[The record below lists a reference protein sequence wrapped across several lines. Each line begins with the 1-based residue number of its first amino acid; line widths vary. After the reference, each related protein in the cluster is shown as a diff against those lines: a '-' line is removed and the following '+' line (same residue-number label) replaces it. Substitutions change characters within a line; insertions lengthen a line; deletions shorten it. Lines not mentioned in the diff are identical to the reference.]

1 MHRTPYCI
9 FLLIVDLCCPLLAFH
24 VAYVSPAKQ
33 RRPAV
38 SLAAAA
44 SSTTTTTTTLAMM
57 KNEKPSTAT
66 ATATE
71 EDSTAAMSTFT
82 TTSPIMQVYI
92 EDTDAYGIMYNSN
105 YLRSYDRALHLT
117 ANADSTSTSESNSTT
132 TPNRSTPRCLRSQHE
147 GWSIVSMGQQR
158 FISPPALGGD
168 FVVQATLQDHDDSD
182 SDGDH
187 YEVWDMA
194 MTSPDGATVYNTVK
208 NLQIAKPKTTNQNN
222 NGDDDGD
229 VGNIFSLANVEAFEF
244 DNENDKEIPTTS
256 NSKKTLVDT
265 SSFTIYRDE
274 IDAHW
279 TGHLPLRNV
288 LNLFERSRTNLFGG
302 PENLRR
308 LQDDDGVLAVVTGI
322 SDCSLIDEGILL
334 TPGQQVTVETS
345 LRNIKRRGMILECW
359 QTLKCGSSR
368 LAQGK
373 VTLMM
378 LDATKRR
385 PTAKLPVWVQQ
396 KLGLAE

>member
-24 VAYVSPAKQ
+24 VAYVTPAKQ
-33 RRPAV
+33 RRPTV
-38 SLAAAA
+38 SLAADA
-44 SSTTTTTTTLAMM
+44 SSTTTTAIM
-57 KNEKPSTAT
+57 KNEKASTAA

-117 ANADSTSTSESNSTT
+117 ANADSTSKSTNTT
-132 TPNRSTPRCLRSQHE
+132 TPNRSTPRSLRSQHE

-168 FVVQATLQDHDDSD
+168 FVVQATLQDHDHSD

-187 YEVWDMA
+187 HEVWDMA

-208 NLQIAKPKTTNQNN
+208 NLQIAKPKTTNPNN

-229 VGNIFSLANVEAFEF
+229 VGNIFSLAHVEAFEV
-244 DNENDKEIPTTS
+244 DNKNDKEMPTTS
-256 NSKKTLVDT
+256 NSKSHLADT
-265 SSFTIYRDE
+265 STFTIYRDE

-288 LNLFERSRTNLFGG
+288 LNLFERARTNFFGG
-302 PENLRR
+302 PEDLRR
-308 LQDDDGVLAVVTGI
+308 LQDDDGILAVVTGI

-334 TPGQQVTVETS
+334 MPGQQVTVETS
-345 LRNIKRRGMILECW
+345 LCNIKRRGMILECW
-359 QTLKCGSSR
+359 QTLKSGTSR